1 MIEKLSKTEMVVY
14 EVMKDKPETREDDF
28 KLIYEVYTTLNNT
41 VKYLKFDIVMN
52 DHKRFGLPSFH
63 TISRTRRKLF
73 EKYPELKPKD
83 ITEKRSEAEEEYKE
97 YARS

>member
-1 MIEKLSKTEMVVY
+1 MLEKLSKTENVVY
-14 EVMKDKPETREDDF
+14 QILKEKPETREDDF

-41 VKYLKFDIVMN
+41 VNYLKFDIVMN

-73 EKYPELKPKD
+73 ERYPELKLKG
-83 ITEKRSEAEEEYKE
+83 ITEQRKEAEEEYKE